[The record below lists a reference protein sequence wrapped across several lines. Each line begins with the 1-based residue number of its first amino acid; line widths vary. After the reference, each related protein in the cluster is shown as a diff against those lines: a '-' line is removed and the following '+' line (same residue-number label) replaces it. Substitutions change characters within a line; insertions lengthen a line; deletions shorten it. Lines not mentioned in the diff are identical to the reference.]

1 MKMMTNGGMQMER
14 IIYMFPDGWIF
25 GIWNKAPDESLKIKT
40 KPPPGG
46 RAIKKERRIVM
57 GNLIET
63 IMNTL
68 DCEYDEIAQ
77 NLYSAFEEE

>member
-1 MKMMTNGGMQMER
+1 
-14 IIYMFPDGWIF
+14 
-25 GIWNKAPDESLKIKT
+25 
-40 KPPPGG
+40 
-46 RAIKKERRIVM
+46 M

-68 DCEYDEIAQ
+68 DCEYDEFAQ

>member
-1 MKMMTNGGMQMER
+1 
-14 IIYMFPDGWIF
+14 
-25 GIWNKAPDESLKIKT
+25 LKIKT

-77 NLYSAFEEE
+77 NLYSAFEE